1 MGQINEW
8 FQYLMDSEELIRT
21 GGLVAITLIIF
32 IENGFFFGFFLPG
45 DYLLFLSGVFCGTKL
60 LNVPLPLLIVCIFLA
75 AVFGSLVG
83 YLSGLYFG
91 DKIQARPDS
100 LFFKKKHIDSTRK
113 YFAKYGSQTLIIARF
128 LPVVRT
134 FSPILAGI
142 VKMQFY
148 KFMIFNVVGAAIWVF
163 TLVGGGFYFGEK
175 FPGIINYVEY
185 IIIFFLAVTT
195 FTVVRGYLNARKGM
209 NEPEEQNEPML

>member
-195 FTVVRGYLNARKGM
+195 FTVV
-209 NEPEEQNEPML
+209 

>member
-1 MGQINEW
+1 MEQVSNW
-8 FQYLMDSEELIRT
+8 FQYLMNSKEIIQT

-45 DYLLFLSGVFCGTKL
+45 DYLLFLSGVFCGTKT
-60 LNVPLPLLIVCIFLA
+60 LNAPLPLLLTCIFLA
-75 AVFGSLVG
+75 AVLGSLVG

-100 LFFKKKHIDSTRK
+100 LFFKKKHIESTRK

-148 KFMIFNVVGAAIWVF
+148 KFMTFNILGGAIWVI

-175 FPGIINYVEY
+175 YPWITDYVEY

-195 FTVVRGYLNARKGM
+195 FTVVKGYLNARKEM
-209 NEPEEQNEPML
+209 KEPEQNEIN